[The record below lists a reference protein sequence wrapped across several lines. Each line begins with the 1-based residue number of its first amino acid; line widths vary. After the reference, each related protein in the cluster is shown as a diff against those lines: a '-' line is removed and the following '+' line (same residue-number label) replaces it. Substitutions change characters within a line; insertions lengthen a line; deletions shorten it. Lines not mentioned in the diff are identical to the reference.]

1 MSVRDVARSAYI
13 LAQEQLAL
21 LEQGSFEDF
30 EAGFARLEEACT
42 TLLRTPL
49 AEFDDETS
57 ALAAQL
63 VPLQRAICEQL
74 DVLMAEAGDA
84 VSANKRGRTVLHAYR
99 PEPAQLRAP
108 RAV

>member
-1 MSVRDVARSAYI
+1 MTVRDIARSAYV

-30 EAGFARLEEACT
+30 EPGFTRLEDACT

-49 AEFDDETS
+49 AEFDDETA
-57 ALAAQL
+57 ALSTQL
-63 VPLQRAICEQL
+63 VQLQRAICAQL
-74 DVLMAEAGDA
+74 DVLLAEAGEA

-99 PEPAQLRAP
+99 PETAQLRAP